1 MRLRRLELWWRGLWI
16 KSLVRLMRRAPS
28 SPRWSERPFRVLF
41 LRHDRAGD
49 MVLSTGVL
57 RAIAKSHPTITLDVL
72 ASPMNAPILE
82 CADYVRDVISFD
94 KHSLASYVPTALRL
108 RRARYDAVVD
118 CMVTA
123 PSVTTLL
130 LVLASGAHHRIGIA
144 GRGND
149 AAFTIAVP
157 PDPRPD
163 GHMVDRL
170 SALARAFDVDPE
182 TMARGPSLALTENE
196 RARANQMWGDG
207 PADRGGIRVLVNISA
222 GTAERTWPD
231 GRYAEVM
238 RHIRERHPDVVLRV
252 IASPAELER
261 AARIARETDARVVST
276 GTIRDAFSL
285 VATADLVIT
294 PDTSIAH
301 AASAFRVP
309 AVAMYTSGK
318 SERWGLYDN
327 PGRMVIHPASS
338 LEELPADRVI
348 EAVDAVW
355 ESAVSRRG

>member
-16 KSLVRLMRRAPS
+16 KALVRMMRRAPAA
-28 SPRWSERPFRVLF
+28 PQWGDRPHRVLF

-49 MVLSTGVL
+49 MVLSTGIL
-57 RAIAKSHPTITLDVL
+57 RAIAQSHPTITLDVL
-72 ASPMNAPILE
+72 ASPANASIIAG
-82 CADYVRDVISFD
+82 ADYISDVITFD
-94 KHSLASYVPTALRL
+94 KRSLRSYVPTALRL

-130 LVLASGAHHRIGIA
+130 LIAASGAAQRIGIA

-149 AAFTIAVP
+149 AAFSITVP

-163 GHMVDRL
+163 SHMVDRL
-170 SALARAFDVDPE
+170 SALVRAFDVDP
-182 TMARGPSLALTENE
+182 ASVDKRPRLPLTESE
-196 RARANQMWGDG
+196 RSRADSMWGPRDSG
-207 PADRGGIRVLVNISA
+207 ARVLVNISA
-222 GTAERTWPD
+222 GTSERTWPD
-231 GRYAEVM
+231 ERYMEVM
-238 RHIRERHPDVVLRV
+238 RRIRDEHPDAVLRV
-252 IASPAELER
+252 ISSPSEITR
-261 AARIARETDARVVST
+261 AAHIAGVAEARAVST
-276 GTIRDAFSL
+276 PTIRAAFSL

-301 AASAFRVP
+301 AASALGVP
-309 AVAMYTSGK
+309 AVAMYSHEK
-318 SERWGLYDN
+318 SERWGLYEN

-338 LEELPADRVI
+338 LEGLQVEPVI

-355 ESAVSRRG
+355 DTAVSRRV